1 MKVQHSLKVSLHG
14 MDNRM
19 RAMLTSYL
27 ELNCK
32 GIAYV
37 VDESEAEA
45 EIVDADLSQ
54 SKDIV
59 QERLTQEPAKPI
71 IVMSLYEVSSKRI
84 AYVQKP
90 IVAQNLINAI
100 NRVKESFVEGKF
112 EKIAEKKNADEMP
125 VLPLLLKK
133 NQQTALKK
141 SETPPEPE
149 LNKKDSISEQ
159 PSVNREKV
167 TKDIES
173 EEKSNVADIVTINSE
188 RPRPEI
194 DKFLKEFD
202 RSIQKNKAKKKTK
215 KKPVSAA
222 PNNRRNTIRYVFQSI
237 SGSLKKD
244 SLLGFNPSL
253 PVSVQAISS
262 KGALIQIEKKLKV
275 SKGVT
280 LEIELDSKHFFTI
293 PATVVRQN
301 SPSTYGLSFLNYQHG
316 LTEYLIGSGRKF
328 NIK

>member
-1 MKVQHSLKVSLHG
+1 
-14 MDNRM
+14 
-19 RAMLTSYL
+19 
-27 ELNCK
+27 
-32 GIAYV
+32 
-37 VDESEAEA
+37 
-45 EIVDADLSQ
+45 
-54 SKDIV
+54 
-59 QERLTQEPAKPI
+59 
-71 IVMSLYEVSSKRI
+71 
-84 AYVQKP
+84 
-90 IVAQNLINAI
+90 
-100 NRVKESFVEGKF
+100 
-112 EKIAEKKNADEMP
+112 
-125 VLPLLLKK
+125 LLLKK
-133 NQQTALKK
+133 SQQTRLKK
-141 SETPPEPE
+141 PETPKLE
-149 LNKKDSISEQ
+149 LNKKDSLSAQ

-167 TKDIES
+167 AKDIES
-173 EEKSNVADIVTINSE
+173 EEKMDGADIVTINSE

-202 RSIQKNKAKKKTK
+202 RSIQKNKAKKKARK
-215 KKPVSAA
+215 KSVSAAPA

-237 SGSLKKD
+237 SGSLKKN

-301 SPSTYGLSFLNYQHG
+301 SPSTYGLAFLNYQHS

>member
-1 MKVQHSLKVSLHG
+1 MNVQHSLKVSLHG

-32 GIAYV
+32 GIACV
-37 VDESEAEA
+37 VDESEADA

-59 QERLTQEPAKPI
+59 EERVAQKPAKPI
-71 IVMSLYEVSSKRI
+71 IVMSLYEVPSKQV
-84 AYVQKP
+84 AYVKKP
-90 IVAQNLINAI
+90 IIAQNLINAI
-100 NRVKESFVEGKF
+100 NRVKKSFVEGKF
-112 EKIAEKKNADEMP
+112 EQLVEEKNTHEMP
-125 VLPLLLKK
+125 ELPLLLKK
-133 NQQTALKK
+133 NQNIALKR
-141 SETPPEPE
+141 SEIPKPE
-149 LNKKDSISEQ
+149 LNKKDSIPEQ

-167 TKDIES
+167 SKDIES
-173 EEKSNVADIVTINSE
+173 EEKTDDVDIVTINSE

-202 RSIQKNKAKKKTK
+202 RSIQKNKAKKKIK
-215 KKPVSAA
+215 KKVVSAA
-222 PNNRRNTIRYVFQSI
+222 QNNRRNTIRYVFQSI
-237 SGSLKKD
+237 SGSLKKNT
-244 SLLGFNPSL
+244 LLGFNPSL

-301 SPSTYGLSFLNYQHG
+301 SPSTYGLAFLNYQHS